1 MEINSP
7 LGRIRSKTAAQPKT
21 LSVSD
26 ESGKQFVSR
35 STNFNSEIDFDNL
48 PEHMKGKIEDLP
60 ELNEVPDLVQSDQG
74 SYLNSKPSPNPFAT
88 KSTLPEGAVEISP
101 EQFNKFQ
108 REKEKILEDQN
119 KIDPKAKEALNALL
133 GFGISEKKVPLNFKG
148 KKYIIYLSNLTD
160 DEEKE
165 ITKARANMETL
176 SLQDQ
181 DNGRLKAVDLI
192 YQIRK
197 QTVHLALKKIEF
209 VDLSGP
215 NVFSINEVLSF
226 FQFDSVDQLLHTWGS
241 EVINLLYAAYADSVK
256 EITTYLSSSELSDNL
271 KK

>member
-21 LSVSD
+21 LSVPD
-26 ESGKQFVSR
+26 ESETASKKQFASR

-60 ELNEVPDLVQSDQG
+60 ELNEIPDLVQEVI
-74 SYLNSKPSPNPFAT
+74 KPKYDPRFLT
-88 KSTLPEGAVEISP
+88 KSALPEGAVEISP

-148 KKYIIYLSNLTD
+148 KKYVIYLSNLTD

-215 NVFSINEVLSF
+215 NVFSIDEVLSF

-256 EITTYLSSSELSDNL
+256 EITSYLSSAELSDNL